1 MPKVKPPLY
10 PKLQATMDE
19 KGISRQELAD
29 LLEIGADGLNRRM
42 RGELNFSGTEEMVSS
57 DFLDVPRAE
66 LFRKRE
72 EGKA

>member
-1 MPKVKPPLY
+1 MTATVLY
-10 PKLQATMDE
+10 PKLEATMIE
-19 KGISRQELAD
+19 KGISRQDLAD
-29 LLEIGADGLNRRM
+29 LLEISIDGLNKRM
-42 RGELNFSGTEEMVSS
+42 RGVIKFSPSEEMVLS

>member
-1 MPKVKPPLY
+1 MAVTTLY
-10 PKLQATMDE
+10 PKLEITMIE

-29 LLEIGADGLNRRM
+29 LLEISITVFNRRM
-42 RGELNFSGTEEMVSS
+42 RGYISFSPAEEMVLS